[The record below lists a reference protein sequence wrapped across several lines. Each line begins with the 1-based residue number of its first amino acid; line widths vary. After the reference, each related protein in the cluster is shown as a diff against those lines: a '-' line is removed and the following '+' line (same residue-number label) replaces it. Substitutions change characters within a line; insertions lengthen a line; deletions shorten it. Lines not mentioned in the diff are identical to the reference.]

1 MVNRTTAI
9 ILTALLSVSCA
20 PTSPPG
26 STSSVSGRALNS
38 WSAQLEV
45 TPATGAARL
54 ELRRDGRP
62 IDAFPFPGGGSISY
76 TDALLWPSSQYSYE
90 VRAYD
95 RNDHLIDSQD
105 VQVVTP
111 AQHGSFPR
119 LYASSSF
126 WNQPIAATAALDPGS
141 AAMVAKALV
150 PYQAAANFWAGSNT
164 YARPLAYANPASPL
178 YAVGCSKYDC
188 QTAVSFRIPLY
199 ATPSTGADHHLVV
212 INAITGQ
219 ELDLWLASH
228 DPDSGTWTAGGRYL
242 TDPSGR
248 GSICAAPQHCQ
259 GAVASGFAA
268 FGGIIRPEE
277 IAQGHIDHA
286 LFFTTPYTRAGF
298 IACPATHTDGQQND
312 PAAIPEGGRIQ
323 LDPAFNVDAQSW
335 PRWEKVLAHALQT
348 YGAYLGDTGGSVS
361 FFAEAPLDRGYD
373 AWSLVGVPA
382 FASLSNLPWD
392 HFRVLTLHRC

>member
-1 MVNRTTAI
+1 MVIRTTAI
-9 ILTALLSVSCA
+9 ILTALLLASCA
-20 PTSPPG
+20 STSPPG

-62 IDAFPFPGGGSISY
+62 IDAFPFPGGGPISY
-76 TDALLWPSSQYSYE
+76 TDALLWPSSQYSYQ

-95 RNDHLIDSQD
+95 ANDHLIDSQD

-141 AAMVAKALV
+141 
-150 PYQAAANFWAGSNT
+150 
-164 YARPLAYANPASPL
+164 L
-178 YAVGCSKYDC
+178 YTVGCSKYDC
-188 QTAVSFRIPLY
+188 QTPVSFRIPLY
-199 ATPSTGADHHLVV
+199 ATPSTGGDHHLVV
-212 INAITGQ
+212 INASTGK

-228 DPDSGTWTAGGRYL
+228 DPGSGSWTAGGRYL
-242 TDPSGR
+242 TDPSGS

-312 PAAIPEGGRIQ
+312 PAAIPQGGRIQ

-373 AWSLVGVPA
+373 AWSLIGVPA